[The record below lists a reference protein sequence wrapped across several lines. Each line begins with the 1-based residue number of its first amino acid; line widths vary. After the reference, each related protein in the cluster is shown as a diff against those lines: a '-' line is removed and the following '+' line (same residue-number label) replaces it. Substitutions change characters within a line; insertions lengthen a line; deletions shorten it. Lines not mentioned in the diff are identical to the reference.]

1 MKKLLYSFLL
11 LSSATLFAQT
21 NSSVKF
27 AVANDVIGTVKMFNT
42 RKEVV
47 QSSVNYKNAAS
58 LPQNLKKYSFIAQ
71 NGLSEVKFKKG
82 YEGLDRVT
90 LSQMNRQY
98 NLAPETPVF
107 IEGTEF
113 PDTSIEVYADIVQ
126 GQFDVKDHNGKKTLF
141 ITNK

>member
-11 LSSATLFAQT
+11 LSSATLFAQ
-21 NSSVKF
+21 NSSSAKF
-27 AVANDVIGTVKMFNT
+27 VVANDVIGTVKMFNT

-47 QSSVNYKNAAS
+47 QSSVSYKNAAS

-71 NGLSEVKFKKG
+71 NGLAEVKFKKG

-113 PDTSIEVYADIVQ
+113 PDTSVEVYADIVQ